1 MFVYNKVYICVKK
14 QQQRDRFS
22 THTIAASKTRGKT
35 AGLLGRAGRNWI
47 YCFFFYTIS
56 QNLLV
61 KHKKTYYSAKFY
73 YIGAVH
79 NNNHLKVLLE

>member
-47 YCFFFYTIS
+47 YCFFFTQLARIYWLSTKKHTI
-56 QNLLV
+56 QLN
-61 KHKKTYYSAKFY
+61 F
-73 YIGAVH
+73 II
-79 NNNHLKVLLE
+79 

>member
-1 MFVYNKVYICVKK
+1 MFVYNKVYICGKK

-47 YCFFFYTIS
+47 YCFFYTIS

-61 KHKKTYYSAKFY
+61 KHKKHSIQLNF
-73 YIGAVH
+73 II
-79 NNNHLKVLLE
+79 